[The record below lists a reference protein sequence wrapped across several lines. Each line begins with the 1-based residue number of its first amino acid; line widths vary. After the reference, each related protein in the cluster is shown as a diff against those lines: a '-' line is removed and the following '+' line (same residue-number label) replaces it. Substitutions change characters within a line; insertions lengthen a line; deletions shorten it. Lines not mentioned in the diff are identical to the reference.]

1 MGLRVTVIV
10 LSRPEAGYDVDT
22 VDHLKV
28 ADAVL
33 RSQGAR

>member
-1 MGLRVTVIV
+1 M
-10 LSRPEAGYDVDT
+10 SQPEAGYDVDT

-33 RSQGAR
+33 RSKGIG